1 MADVASILQDAEGR
15 MQKAVEALK
24 REFGTVR
31 TGRASTA
38 LLENLKVEYYGSL
51 MPIHQM
57 ANLST
62 PDARTLEVKPWDA
75 KALSEIEKAI
85 LKSDLGVTPNNDGK
99 LIRISLP
106 PPTEERRKELVK
118 LVKKYSE
125 DGRVVLRGVRQDSN
139 KALDAVKKE
148 SKVPEDEVKKAQD
161 NVQKLTDKY
170 TQEIAHLAERKEKEI
185 LEI

>member
-1 MADVASILQDAEGR
+1 MPDVPTILRDVEDR
-15 MQKAVEALK
+15 MKKAVDALK

-38 LLENLKVEYYGSL
+38 LLENIKVEYYGSV
-51 MPIHQM
+51 MPINQLANM
-57 ANLST
+57 AT
-62 PDARTLEVKPWDA
+62 PDSRTLEVKPWDA

-99 LIRISLP
+99 IIRICLP

-118 LVKKYSE
+118 TVKKYAE
-125 DGRVVLRGVRQDSN
+125 DGRVVLRGVRQDAN
-139 KALDAVKKE
+139 KALDVIKKE
-148 SKVPEDEVKKAQD
+148 SKLSEDEIKKAQES
-161 NVQKLTDKY
+161 VQKLTDKY
-170 TQEIAHLAERKEKEI
+170 SQEIGHLADHKEKEV